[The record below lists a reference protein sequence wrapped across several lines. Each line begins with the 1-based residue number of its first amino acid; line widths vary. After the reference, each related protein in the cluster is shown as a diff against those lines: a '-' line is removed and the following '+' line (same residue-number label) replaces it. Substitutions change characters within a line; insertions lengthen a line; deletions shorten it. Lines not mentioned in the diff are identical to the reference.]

1 MRRIGIVVLCLV
13 SLVGLASLVYAATTL
28 SAATDAVAK
37 ANQDVLNQQSIY
49 RGASANVTACS
60 NSLAAMPAFYA
71 TLYADVAAAATA
83 QPTSS
88 WPDLNRHLADLAA
101 EFTLLQPKVD
111 AAKQAFTALEKAGG
125 PAKVK
130 AALDAIVW

>member
-37 ANQDVLNQQSIY
+37 ANQDVLNQQNIY
-49 RGASANVTACS
+49 KSAAANITASS

-71 TLYADVAAAATA
+71 TLYADVAEAATA

-111 AAKQAFTALEKAGG
+111 AAKQAFAAIETFGAE
-125 PAKVK
+125 KVK
-130 AALDAIVW
+130 AALDGIK